1 VLAVAGEAL
10 AARIASAP
18 GDAISHWQQAV
29 QMQDALVYDE
39 PPDWY
44 YPLRESLGAALLRAG
59 RATAA
64 EMAFREGV
72 KRSPRNG
79 RMLFGLMESLKAQKK
94 DEEAGWVRREFEAV
108 WAKADVKLR
117 LEDL

>member
-1 VLAVAGEAL
+1 
-10 AARIASAP
+10 
-18 GDAISHWQQAV
+18 
-29 QMQDALVYDE
+29 
-39 PPDWY
+39 
-44 YPLRESLGAALLRAG
+44 
-59 RATAA
+59 
-64 EMAFREGV
+64 MAFREGV
-72 KRSPRNG
+72 KRSPRDG